1 MSQNGKGSRARSN
14 FSREFRD
21 NYDYIN
27 WRRSKRTYIDAIVAG
42 LTKRTEELAFKKM
55 KEDIAITA
63 KESGESFKKAFQL
76 TKPNI
81 GVISI

>member
-27 WRRSKRTYIDAIVAG
+27 WRRSKRTYIDAIVAD
-42 LTKRTEELAFKKM
+42 LAKRTEELAFEKLKG
-55 KEDIAITA
+55 DIMNAA
-63 KESGESFKKAFQL
+63 KESGESFKKAFSVDK
-76 TKPNI
+76 T
-81 GVISI
+81 